1 MCGIT
6 GTYGPEKQEATERML
21 AGILHRGPDGHGVYD
36 AGYGSVGHSRLAIL
50 DPEHGRQPF
59 VFGSSVIAFN
69 GEIYNYRELA
79 ARHLTGTVFTGHSDT
94 EVILHLFLKLGSA
107 AVPLL
112 DGMFAFAVMHDGKL
126 FAARDPLGIKP
137 LYYGEY
143 EGAFVFASE
152 VRALARVCSTIS
164 EFPPG
169 HWYDT
174 ETGWHRYYDLEKSI
188 VPFTGTET
196 EAIAGIRTTV
206 MRAVEKRLLADVT
219 VGVSLSGGLDSSI
232 VTVCARRHLD
242 TLETFAVGMEGSG
255 DLAAARMVAE
265 AEGTRHHELVYTEKE
280 MIAVLPS
287 VVASV
292 ESFDP
297 ALVRS
302 SIPNWFLADLTS
314 KHVKVMLTG
323 EGADELYAG
332 YDYMARCTEGSEL
345 EKELLLTVKSLHNTN
360 LQRADRLSMAFG
372 VEARVPFLDRDSTA
386 FALGLPPEWK
396 LHANRVPK
404 YLLRKAFE
412 DLLPSAISSR
422 PKLKFSHGAGS
433 ANIFAE
439 IAERT
444 VSESDFLT
452 ERNRM
457 KRDWHYHLENKEALY
472 YYRILHEQIADEI
485 IFPVMG
491 SSRSL

>member
-6 GTYGPEKQEATERML
+6 GMYASDDQGPTERML
-21 AGILHRGPDGHGVYD
+21 AGLLHRGPDGHGVYNT
-36 AGYGSVGHSRLAIL
+36 GYGSVGHARLAIL

-79 ARHLTGTVFTGHSDT
+79 AKYLAGTVFTGHSDT
-94 EVILHLFLKLGSA
+94 EVILHLFLKLGSS

-112 DGMFAFAVMHDGKL
+112 DGMFAFALMHDGKL

-137 LYYGEY
+137 LYYGVH
-143 EGAFVFASE
+143 EGSFLFASE
-152 VRALARVCSTIS
+152 IRALARVCSSIT

-169 HWYDT
+169 HWYDS
-174 ETGWHRYYDLEKSI
+174 ETGWHRYHDLEKRI
-188 VPFTGTET
+188 VPFAGTET
-196 EAIAGIRTTV
+196 EAIAEIRLKV

-232 VTVCARRHLD
+232 VTACARRHLD
-242 TLETFAVGMEGSG
+242 TLETFAVGMTGGG
-255 DLAAARMVAE
+255 DLAAARVVAE
-265 AEGTRHHELVYTEKE
+265 AEGTKHHELVYTEKE

-287 VVASV
+287 VIASV

-314 KHVKVMLTG
+314 RHVKVMLTG

-345 EKELLLTVKSLHNTN
+345 QKELLLTVNSLHNTN

-372 VEARVPFLDRDSTA
+372 VEARVPFLDMDSTA

-396 LHANRVPK
+396 LHQNRVPK

-412 DLLPSAISSR
+412 NMLPPSISSR

-433 ANIFAE
+433 SNIFE
-439 IAERT
+439 QIAEREVT
-444 VSESDFLT
+444 DQDFRT
-452 ERNRM
+452 EQGR
-457 KRDWHYHLENKEALY
+457 LEKQWSYNLSCKEALY
-472 YYRILHEQIADEI
+472 YYRILREQIADEI

-491 SSRSL
+491 SSQSL